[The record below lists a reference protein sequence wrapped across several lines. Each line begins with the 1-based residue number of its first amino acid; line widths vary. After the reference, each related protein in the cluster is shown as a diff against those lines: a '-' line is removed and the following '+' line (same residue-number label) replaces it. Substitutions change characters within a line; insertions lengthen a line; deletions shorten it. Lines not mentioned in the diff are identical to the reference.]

1 MKLLL
6 AALIACDI
14 EDLMSASDRQDL
26 DSTWRVALAKLREGN
41 RKRIG
46 VRFRPRY
53 GDTDWCIGNGSLV
66 ERMYK
71 TVQLSCHV
79 SKEELFLVKLRGS
92 LEPLE
97 KHPLLCKLD
106 ETMWEFS
113 RSQVAPWGG
122 FGFESTYYVGE
133 KNPWPGQIGEVI

>member
-14 EDLMSASDRQDL
+14 EDLMSAADRQDL
-26 DSTWRVALAKLREGN
+26 DSTWRIALAKLREGN

-53 GDTDWCIGNGSLV
+53 GDTDWCIGNRDLV
-66 ERMYK
+66 ERMHK

-79 SKEELFLVKLRGS
+79 SKEEFFLIKLRGS

-97 KHPLLCKLD
+97 KHALLCKLD

-113 RSQVAPWGG
+113 KPKAAPWGS
-122 FGFESTYYVGE
+122 FGFEGTYYVGE
-133 KNPWPGQIGEVI
+133 ENPWPGLIGGII